1 MLEGNITEIE
11 KLLSDAYRVG
21 QITKKE
27 LKNYTNNIYFL
38 DEKFLQELKTATDRR
53 K

>member
-1 MLEGNITEIE
+1 
-11 KLLSDAYRVG
+11 
-21 QITKKE
+21 

-53 K
+53 KWNITLIL